1 MCHKSNGGLSATRN
15 EEIRMSKGSYI
26 SFVGGDDF
34 FHPSDIS
41 FMMENM
47 EAINRSIK
55 EYEMPFVDLEC
66 LFKILVV

>member
-1 MCHKSNGGLSATRN
+1 
-15 EEIRMSKGSYI
+15 MSKGSYI